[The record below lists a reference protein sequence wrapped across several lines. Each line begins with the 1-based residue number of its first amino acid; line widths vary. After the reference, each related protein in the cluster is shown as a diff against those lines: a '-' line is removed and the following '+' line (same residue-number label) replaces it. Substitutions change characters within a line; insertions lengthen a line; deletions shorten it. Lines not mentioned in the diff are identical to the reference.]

1 MSRLDVGSIGG
12 GPGGVIVLEDDV
24 ARWAR
29 LWEGRGRPWYCCDEK
44 NNVNDNKETAENED
58 AEDFM

>member
-1 MSRLDVGSIGG
+1 M
-12 GPGGVIVLEDDV
+12 EDGV

-29 LWEGRGRPWYCCDEK
+29 PWEGRGRPWYCGDEK

-58 AEDFM
+58 AEDFK